1 MQSHILSIIL
11 FTPLVGALLLIFI
24 PKEQKDAIR
33 WIANLFSLGGLLV
46 SIPLVPW
53 FWAQR
58 FDPGFKF
65 MEGAPNNWI
74 PSIGAG
80 YVLGID
86 GISFL
91 LIMLTTL
98 LGWISILSSWT
109 AIENRVKEYYIWFLI
124 LQTGMLGVFMALDFF
139 LFFMFWEAMLV
150 PMYLLIGI
158 WGGPRKLYA
167 AIKFFLYTLFGSVLM
182 LLSVLFLYF
191 YNYKQTGAYTFSI
204 QALYQTAP
212 RIFHDPAYGSTF
224 AILLFLAF
232 FLAFAIKVP
241 MFPFHT
247 WLPDA
252 HVEAPTAGSVI
263 LAGVLLKMGTYGFIR
278 FALPFFPD
286 VVMHPKVRF
295 WMIFLSIVGIIYGA
309 LVSLMQRDMKKLVA
323 YSSVSHLG
331 FCTLGIFALNPA
343 GLSGSVLQ
351 QINHG
356 ISTGALFLIVGILY
370 ERRHTREISEYGGIS
385 NVMPLYATI
394 TMIMFLSSMG
404 LPLLNGFVGEFTI
417 LQGTFMENWK
427 WAAWAVPGV
436 ILAAAYLLW
445 LYQRVFF
452 GTVTNPKN
460 EKLHDLTPREILT
473 FAPLLIMAFWIGLYP
488 KPFFPDLATAG
499 QSVGADRP
507 ARLSRDHRTTGQ
519 RGNSAHGPCG
529 ACSRGAVRIA
539 AGREG
544 EEISAGHATIFH
556 GHGLFVVPSHSLAYS
571 FRAGHPADRPD
582 DSEGMEVDERSD
594 CVDRH
599 PVFCSRSV
607 EDPICARGSIKIR
620 SRDSICV
627 CAVPGAR
634 PLFYL
639 FLLPVSGWSRDF
651 NPDVGAL
658 SRDRA

>member
-11 FTPLVGALLLIFI
+11 FTPLVGALVLLFV
-24 PKEQKDAIR
+24 PKENKDAIR
-33 WIANLFSLGGLLV
+33 WIANIFALGGFLISL
-46 SIPLVPW
+46 PLAPM

-58 FDPGFKF
+58 FEPGFKF
-65 MEGAPNNWI
+65 LEGTPNNWI

-80 YVLGID
+80 YNLGID

-109 AIENRVKEYYIWFLI
+109 AIEIRLKEYYVWFLV

-139 LFFMFWEAMLV
+139 LFFVFWEAMLV

-191 YNYKQTGAYTFSI
+191 YNFHQTGQYTFSI
-204 QALYQTAP
+204 QALYKTAP
-212 RIFHDPAYGSTF
+212 LIFHDPAYGSTF

-263 LAGVLLKMGTYGFIR
+263 LAGVLLKMGTYGFVR

-295 WMIFLSIVGIIYGA
+295 WMIFLSVVGIIYGA
-309 LVSLMQRDMKKLVA
+309 LVSLMQQDMKKLVA

-331 FCTLGIFALNPA
+331 FCTLGIFALNPL
-343 GLSGSVLQ
+343 GLSGSVIQ
-351 QINHG
+351 QFNHG
-356 ISTGALFLIVGILY
+356 ISTGALFLIVGVLY

-385 NVMPLYATI
+385 NVMPAYATI

-417 LQGTFMENWK
+417 LQGAFMEKEMGGHSGLFWT
-427 WAAWAVPGV
+427 AFAVSGV

-452 GTVTNPKN
+452 GSVTNPKN
-460 EKLHDLTPREILT
+460 EKLHDLTPRELVT
-473 FAPLLIMAFWIGLYP
+473 FVPLIIMAFWVGLYP
-488 KPFFPDLATAG
+488 KPFFQILEQPVNQLV
-499 QSVGADRP
+499 Q
-507 ARLSRDHRTTGQ
+507 
-519 RGNSAHGPCG
+519 
-529 ACSRGAVRIA
+529 AVRPNYPLTSGTVNASAQPKSLTIA
-539 AGREG
+539 PPVSAKAG
-544 EEISAGHATIFH
+544 
-556 GHGLFVVPSHSLAYS
+556 L
-571 FRAGHPADRPD
+571 
-582 DSEGMEVDERSD
+582 
-594 CVDRH
+594 
-599 PVFCSRSV
+599 
-607 EDPICARGSIKIR
+607 
-620 SRDSICV
+620 
-627 CAVPGAR
+627 AVPEETKGKK
-634 PLFYL
+634 
-639 FLLPVSGWSRDF
+639 
-651 NPDVGAL
+651 
-658 SRDRA
+658 

>member
-1 MQSHILSIIL
+1 MQNHILSIIL
-11 FTPLVGALLLIFI
+11 FTPLVGAILLLFV
-24 PKEQKDAIR
+24 PKENKEAIR
-33 WIANLFSLGGLLV
+33 WIANIFALAGFLI

-58 FDPGFKF
+58 FEPGFKF
-65 MEGAPNNWI
+65 IEGTANNWI

-98 LGWISILSSWT
+98 LGWVSILSSWT

-139 LFFMFWEAMLV
+139 LFFVFWEAMLV

-167 AIKFFLYTLFGSVLM
+167 AIKFFLYTLAGSVLM
-182 LLSVLFLYF
+182 LLGILFLYF
-191 YNYKQTGAYTFSI
+191 HHHSASLDHLYTFSI
-204 QALYQTAP
+204 PELYKTAP
-212 RIFHDPAYGSTF
+212 QIYTDYGPYAAT
-224 AILLFLAF
+224 LLFLSF
-232 FLAFAIKVP
+232 FFAFAIKVP

-278 FALPFFPD
+278 FSLPFFPD
-286 VVMHPKVRF
+286 VLMHTRVRF
-295 WMIFLSIVGIIYGA
+295 WVMVLSIIAIIYGA
-309 LVSLMQRDMKKLVA
+309 LVSLMQKDMKKLVA

-331 FCTLGIFALNPA
+331 FCTLGIFALTPL

-385 NVMPLYATI
+385 NVMPVYATI

-417 LQGTFMENWK
+417 LGGTFLEKDIAGHPGWF
-427 WAAWAVPGV
+427 WTAWAVPGV
-436 ILAAAYLLW
+436 VLAAAYLLW

-460 EKLHDLTPREILT
+460 EKLHDLTPREVAT
-473 FAPLLIMAFWIGLYP
+473 FVPLLIMAFWIGLYP
-488 KPFFPDLATAG
+488 KPFFQILEQPVNHLVATVHRDASTPETVANAAAQTPAAVVPVAVASPAKRPPAIRPAATATAKG
-499 QSVGADRP
+499 K
-507 ARLSRDHRTTGQ
+507 
-519 RGNSAHGPCG
+519 N
-529 ACSRGAVRIA
+529 
-539 AGREG
+539 
-544 EEISAGHATIFH
+544 
-556 GHGLFVVPSHSLAYS
+556 
-571 FRAGHPADRPD
+571 
-582 DSEGMEVDERSD
+582 
-594 CVDRH
+594 
-599 PVFCSRSV
+599 
-607 EDPICARGSIKIR
+607 
-620 SRDSICV
+620 
-627 CAVPGAR
+627 
-634 PLFYL
+634 
-639 FLLPVSGWSRDF
+639 
-651 NPDVGAL
+651 
-658 SRDRA
+658 